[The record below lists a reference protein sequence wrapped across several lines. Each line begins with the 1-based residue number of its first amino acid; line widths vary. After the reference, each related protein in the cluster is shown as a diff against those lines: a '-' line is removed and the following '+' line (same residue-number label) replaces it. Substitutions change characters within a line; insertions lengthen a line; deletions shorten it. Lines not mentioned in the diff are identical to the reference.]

1 MPISD
6 QKPFT
11 VEPATQQQ
19 MASLWTRHL
28 KQLHPQISTGD
39 PRWIQPLDPILS
51 PYHELCPLWMF
62 DSKVCIIDHCTLMY
76 IVHVQKS
83 GVNMCQPI

>member
-19 MASLWTRHL
+19 MASLWTWHL
-28 KQLHPQISTGD
+28 RQLHRSPQEIHVGSN
-39 PRWIQPLDPILS
+39 PWIPS
-51 PYHELCPLWMF
+51 YH
-62 DSKVCIIDHCTLMY
+62 DITSSARYRYSIRKYAIIDHCTLMY